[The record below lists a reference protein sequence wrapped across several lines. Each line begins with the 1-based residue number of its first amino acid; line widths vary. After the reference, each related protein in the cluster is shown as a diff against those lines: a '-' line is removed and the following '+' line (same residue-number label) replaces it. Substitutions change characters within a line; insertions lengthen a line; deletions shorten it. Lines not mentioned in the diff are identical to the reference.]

1 MSSSRECVV
10 KKKPSYPTHLQCY
23 VITSGNAYSTRLIL
37 FLIVRHCYYLSAL
50 FHSRRHSVAARD
62 TNVPPPNILCSS
74 FPFLYSSRLLL
85 RCLLVIFYDA
95 FNISFCRCWDS
106 VNKEL
111 RRQLEKVRVSEID
124 NTAGDLWNSELFIYV
139 SSSSLSPGMNPA
151 QFLMILKRSPSCSAL
166 GLQSRFVFLFSIFL
180 QVTFICS
187 MGRMPLSS
195 ITSRRE
201 KRKNR
206 GKNQPWARR
215 NISI

>member
-1 MSSSRECVV
+1 M
-10 KKKPSYPTHLQCY
+10 QCY
-23 VITSGNAYSTRLIL
+23 HEWERVLNAFNSILDRAALLLSIRSVSQQTAFSGGAGYKCPTSQYTVLIL
-37 FLIVRHCYYLSAL
+37 
-50 FHSRRHSVAARD
+50 
-62 TNVPPPNILCSS
+62 S
-74 FPFLYSSRLLL
+74 FSLLVSSRLLL

-124 NTAGDLWNSELFIYV
+124 NPAGDLWNSKLFIYV

-215 NISI
+215 NISIKPIGRLRDLC